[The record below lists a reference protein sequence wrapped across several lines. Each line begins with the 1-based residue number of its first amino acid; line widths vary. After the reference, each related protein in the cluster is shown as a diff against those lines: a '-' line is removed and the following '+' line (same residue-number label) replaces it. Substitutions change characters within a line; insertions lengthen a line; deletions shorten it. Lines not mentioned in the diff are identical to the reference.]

1 MAQDSSAMISAPLE
15 LIIFDN
21 VHTSDGRGT
30 LGWIVME
37 GSRTRDKKKLL
48 RLGNNL
54 TSGALKVF

>member
-21 VHTSDGRGT
+21 VHSDGRGT
-30 LGWIVME
+30 LGWIVMD

-54 TSGALKVF
+54 TSGALKGF